1 MSSLVAFLDAC
12 VLYPAPLRDLLMRLS
27 TEGVFIPR
35 WTEKVH
41 DEWMSNL
48 LANRPELSLERLKR
62 TKDLMLR
69 YNPSALVTDY
79 EKHIPEL
86 TLPDPNDRHVL
97 AAAVEGGC
105 DVIVTFNLK
114 DFPNEIL
121 ATYDLIAISPDVF
134 VSQCLTDRPSQ
145 VSLAIQKQQRSLTS
159 PPCSMNELLQTLA
172 SCGLPDTVAN
182 LKRYLLN

>member
-1 MSSLVAFLDAC
+1 
-12 VLYPAPLRDLLMRLS
+12 MRLS
-27 TEGVFIPR
+27 TEHVFMPR
-35 WTEKVH
+35 WSEKVH
-41 DEWMSNL
+41 HEWMSNL
-48 LANRPELSLERLKR
+48 LANRPDLSLERLKR

-97 AAAVEGGC
+97 AAAIEGGC

-114 DFPNEIL
+114 DFPDDDL
-121 ATYDLIAISPDVF
+121 ALYDLSAISPDLF
-134 VSQCLTDRPSQ
+134 VSQCLIDRPSQ
-145 VSLAIQKQQRSLTS
+145 VSIAIQKQQQSLTS
-159 PPCSMNELLQTLA
+159 PPCSMNDLLQTLA